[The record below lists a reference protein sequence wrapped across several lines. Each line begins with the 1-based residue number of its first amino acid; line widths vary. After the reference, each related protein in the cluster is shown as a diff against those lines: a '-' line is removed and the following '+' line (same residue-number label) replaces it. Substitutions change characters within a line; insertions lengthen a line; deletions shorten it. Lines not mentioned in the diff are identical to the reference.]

1 MNWAS
6 LFLAAV
12 FGTPAVVLL
21 LHHKAPRLVA
31 ILAALAA
38 LCLLAGVPS
47 LLAALGHP
55 LPPGPIL
62 LGITVCALASATFF
76 YLDVIRGG
84 HKQPLMGRKAIG
96 SATGGKAI
104 GSTTG
109 APGTG
114 GGSSKR
120 NHHVRPLVATVG
132 LAVFGLM
139 VFINFS
145 AISQAVGGGLGQT
158 VTTITHQRG
167 A

>member
-1 MNWAS
+1 VNYAS

-31 ILAALAA
+31 VLAALAA
-38 LCLLAGVPS
+38 LCILAGVPS
-47 LLAALGHP
+47 VLAALGHP

-62 LGITVCALASATFF
+62 LGITICALASATFV
-76 YLDVIRGG
+76 YLDVIRGH

-96 SATGGKAI
+96 AATGAA
-104 GSTTG
+104 G
-109 APGTG
+109 AG
-114 GGSSKR
+114 GGAGKR

-139 VFINFS
+139 VFINFT
-145 AISQAVGGGLGQT
+145 AVSQAVGGGLGQT
-158 VTTITHQRG
+158 FSTISHHRG

>member
-96 SATGGKAI
+96 SATG
-104 GSTTG
+104 
-109 APGTG
+109 APGAG